1 MKNLDNLYTLVCGI
15 LWINFIIAL
24 IDLRIFLSQI
34 GERIEIMI
42 NRKVIG
48 AKEFS
53 QRVKSKLVQLNKD
66 IKDDDLYFSQTERGY
81 YMEYKPNYLE
91 ESNADIIIYQ
101 DLNGSI
107 SLYGNRGAVVPV
119 TKIYEN
125 INDFE
130 DNL

>member
-1 MKNLDNLYTLVCGI
+1 
-15 LWINFIIAL
+15 
-24 IDLRIFLSQI
+24 
-34 GERIEIMI
+34 
-42 NRKVIG
+42 
-48 AKEFS
+48 
-53 QRVKSKLVQLNKD
+53 
-66 IKDDDLYFSQTERGY
+66 
-81 YMEYKPNYLE
+81 MEYKPNYLE

>member
-1 MKNLDNLYTLVCGI
+1 M
-15 LWINFIIAL
+15 
-24 IDLRIFLSQI
+24 
-34 GERIEIMI
+34 
-42 NRKVIG
+42 
-48 AKEFS
+48 
-53 QRVKSKLVQLNKD
+53 QLNKD